1 MRTKTVLI
9 VLAFCCFQTALT
21 SHFSSKESRF
31 VKEQI
36 NKVFR
41 TESASVD
48 ENKAYVTNYEVVL
61 SASEGL
67 TE

>member
-21 SHFSSKESRF
+21 SHFSSKGSKF

-48 ENKAYVTNYEVVL
+48 ENKVYVF
-61 SASEGL
+61 AA
-67 TE
+67 